1 MVKER
6 ASLLPGAGAENRP
19 PWGGSTRQAEIQSLL
34 VTAPQMPEFPMMAC
48 QTGGFNVEIVDIE
61 ETLAQATA
69 VLGERPRL
77 VLTRPG
83 QPWVGLTTDCAIH
96 IAYDD
101 RTRARIREESAR
113 LAWAARQGIPVP
125 EVRDSRT
132 EWLVTARAANDG
144 TTGGERYVEAAVS
157 AARAIAG
164 APEAP
169 PSVRGAVPAHGG
181 GRWAGMVRLARIL
194 RSPLSPVE
202 FRRARAAAAAL
213 PRNVLAHGDFVLH
226 NILFD
231 ASRGGVTIIDWEYLT
246 YAPSHFD
253 LLMLWPRL
261 AASEDRA
268 IVLEEVSATT
278 RDRRAAGVLHH
289 WLCVRYLADLV
300 SQGPPSARDREPVA
314 AAQPRLAGARANG
327 AS

>member
-1 MVKER
+1 
-6 ASLLPGAGAENRP
+6 
-19 PWGGSTRQAEIQSLL
+19 
-34 VTAPQMPEFPMMAC
+34 MMAC

-96 IAYDD
+96 IAYDEP
-101 RTRARIREESAR
+101 TRARIREESAR

-125 EVRDSRT
+125 EVRDSRPA
-132 EWLVTARAANDG
+132 WLVTARAANDG
-144 TTGGERYVEAAVS
+144 ATGGRQYVEAAVA

-164 APEAP
+164 AREAP
-169 PSVRGAVPAHGG
+169 PSVRGAVAAHGG
-181 GRWAGMVRLARIL
+181 GRWAGMSRLGRIL
-194 RSPLSPVE
+194 RSPLSPLE

-213 PRNVLAHGDFVLH
+213 PRDVLAHGDFVLH

-300 SQGPPSARDREPVA
+300 SKSPHSAWDRERVA
-314 AAQPRLAGARANG
+314 AAERRLAEARANAASWG
-327 AS
+327 A